1 MTDLWTRLA
10 EHARHR
16 GDATALLD
24 KDRRLGY
31 RELPG
36 RIETLAEALARSGTR
51 RLALALDN
59 GIDWALLDLACARA
73 GLVAVPV
80 PGFFSDQQ
88 RQWLLDSSGA
98 DTLIGPPA
106 EGWQPWSPAPGLTGW
121 RRPCPKPPALP
132 AGTARITYT
141 SGTTGQPKGVCLS
154 LVQQFTTVR
163 ALAERLAAP
172 GLARHMTLLPLAT
185 LLENLAGLYLP
196 LWLGATAC
204 LPGLAEVGF
213 AGSSRLDPARLAQAI
228 RHWRPHSLV
237 LVPELL
243 RLLVGLCTRQPDLV
257 SSLRLVAVGGGRV
270 APRLLQQARR
280 LGIPAY
286 EGYGLSECG
295 SVVALNAP
303 GRDKAGT
310 VGRPLDHLRVRI
322 ADDGEIHVR
331 GGAMLGY
338 LGAPPTA
345 GGDIATGD
353 LGRLDDDGFLLL
365 TGRKKNVQITAFGR
379 NFSPEWVE
387 AEAQGCPA
395 IDQLVIIGDGL
406 PANVALIRPAA
417 GREDELAGQIA
428 DLNRR
433 LPDYARIHHWLVP
446 SPSLAARGLLTA
458 NGRPRR
464 DAIRQ
469 AFADH
474 LHRLTGVSP

>member
-1 MTDLWTRLA
+1 MA
-10 EHARHR
+10 
-16 GDATALLD
+16 
-24 KDRRLGY
+24 K
-31 RELPG
+31 
-36 RIETLAEALARSGTR
+36 
-51 RLALALDN
+51 
-59 GIDWALLDLACARA
+59 A
-73 GLVAVPV
+73 GA
-80 PGFFSDQQ
+80 
-88 RQWLLDSSGA
+88 
-98 DTLIGPPA
+98 GP
-106 EGWQPWSPAPGLTGW
+106 
-121 RRPCPKPPALP
+121 
-132 AGTARITYT
+132 
-141 SGTTGQPKGVCLS
+141 
-154 LVQQFTTVR
+154 
-163 ALAERLAAP
+163 
-172 GLARHMTLLPLAT
+172 
-185 LLENLAGLYLP
+185 
-196 LWLGATAC
+196 
-204 LPGLAEVGF
+204 
-213 AGSSRLDPARLAQAI
+213 
-228 RHWRPHSLV
+228 
-237 LVPELL
+237 
-243 RLLVGLCTRQPDLV
+243 
-257 SSLRLVAVGGGRV
+257 
-270 APRLLQQARR
+270 ARR

-303 GRDKAGT
+303 GRDKTGT